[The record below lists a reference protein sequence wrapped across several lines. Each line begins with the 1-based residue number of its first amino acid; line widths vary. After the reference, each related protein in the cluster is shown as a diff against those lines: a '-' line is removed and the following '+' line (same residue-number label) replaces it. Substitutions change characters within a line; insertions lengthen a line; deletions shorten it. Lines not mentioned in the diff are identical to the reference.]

1 MEKVRIEIDG
11 LRVFARHGVL
21 EQERT
26 VGNEFEVSA
35 LLEVAASR
43 AVATDLLESTV
54 NYAEVCAVIKE
65 VMATPSA
72 LLEHLCGRLRDA
84 LSERFPAIEGGMVRV
99 AKLNP
104 PIPNVKLNSV
114 AVSLSW

>member
-1 MEKVRIEIDG
+1 MEKVTIEIDR
-11 LRVFARHGVL
+11 LCVFGRHGVL
-21 EQERT
+21 EQERA

-35 LLEVAASR
+35 LLVVEASD
-43 AVATDLLESTV
+43 AVETDSIESTV
-54 NYAEVCAVIKE
+54 DYGVVCDIIKE
-65 VMATPSA
+65 VMATPSQ

-84 LSERFPAIEGGMVRV
+84 LSDRFPAIISGRVRV